1 MAIESPH
8 LIDSQSSRRRLCYLF
23 IWPIRSL
30 LSSILRHSYG
40 ISFHSELT
48 RAFDS
53 VFDFTVNSIFD
64 LAFDCTTG
72 RVFTPF
78 LTRHRHT
85 LPSLANTELY
95 IYTAIDTMRW
105 DYRTTGETTRACYL
119 ARVACST
126 RYVSSRKGRHK
137 TNGTRQSL
145 VEEDSISYW
154 LWSRRLSGDANIG
167 SD

>member
-1 MAIESPH
+1 MLPPLHIWNATQGRLMAIESPH
-8 LIDSQSSRRRLCYLF
+8 LIDLQSSRRRLCYLF

-85 LPSLANTELY
+85 LPSLPNDGTPFLLWRIPNCTSIPLLILWDEITGQLERQPGH
-95 IYTAIDTMRW
+95 AI
-105 DYRTTGETTRACYL
+105 
-119 ARVACST
+119 
-126 RYVSSRKGRHK
+126 
-137 TNGTRQSL
+137 
-145 VEEDSISYW
+145 W
-154 LWSRRLSGDANIG
+154 LE
-167 SD
+167 